1 MKRSVMLIAAAALT
15 VALGAAAPHAA
26 ELVTNWQ
33 LARSVTLRDVN
44 TSPNG
49 QISGTIVNRTDRQIR
64 DVKLMVNYAWV
75 WSNDFR
81 PGENSPGRTFYIT
94 APANI
99 PPHGEGTFTYQP
111 SPPLE
116 QREDGH
122 YVPSVHIV
130 GFTQMVPPSA

>member
-1 MKRSVMLIAAAALT
+1 MKTSIVLVAAAVLT
-15 VALGAAAPHAA
+15 LSLGAATPRAA

-33 LARSVTLRDVN
+33 LAHNIALRNVAAG
-44 TSPNG
+44 PNG
-49 QISGTIVNRTDRQIR
+49 EISGTIVNRTDRQIR
-64 DVKLMVNYAWV
+64 DVKLMVDYAWV

-99 PPHGEGTFTYQP
+99 PPHGEGSFTYQP

-122 YVPSVHIV
+122 FVPSVHIV
-130 GFTQMVPPSA
+130 GFTQMIPPGA